1 MPTFDMP
8 QGESSLV
15 PDTEKMLE
23 KLESHS
29 LLTTFST
36 MLNMT
41 QVFGN
46 RLVKMERDWD
56 SGDEPEVWT
65 RYCFLLCLL
74 CIIPERLHCQ
84 QKEELES

>member
-1 MPTFDMP
+1 
-8 QGESSLV
+8 
-15 PDTEKMLE
+15 
-23 KLESHS
+23 
-29 LLTTFST
+29 

-74 CIIPERLHCQ
+74 CIISERLHCQ

>member
-29 LLTTFST
+29 LLTTLS
-36 MLNMT
+36 L
-41 QVFGN
+41 Q
-46 RLVKMERDWD
+46 
-56 SGDEPEVWT
+56 
-65 RYCFLLCLL
+65 CLT
-74 CIIPERLHCQ
+74 
-84 QKEELES
+84 